1 MTTDLG
7 LPGLHSGIAGVPT
20 TEETQTGKDFSSDQ
34 EVRWC
39 PGCGDYAVLKAVQ
52 GFLPELGLR
61 RENIVFVSGIGCSSR
76 FPYYLDTYGM
86 HSIHGRAPAIAT
98 GLTTSRPDLSV
109 WVVTGD
115 GDALSIGGNHLIHA
129 LRRNVN
135 MTILLFNNRIYGLT
149 KGQYSPTSEPG
160 KVTKSTPMGSVDY
173 PFNPI
178 SLALGAE
185 ASFVARTIDSD
196 RNHLISVLS
205 AAAAHRGTSLVEI
218 YQNCPIFNDGAFDT
232 IKGRD
237 TSAEAIIRLV
247 HGQPIRFGAEGP
259 DGLGSLG
266 LIRDATNGGV
276 KIVEVAD
283 VAAESVLIHDAAN
296 SDPTTAFAISR
307 LTEAGHLHRAPIGIF
322 RSIERATYDDQARA
336 QVATAVEAGATGA
349 VGSSARTRKLAAL
362 ISGRD
367 TWTVA

>member
-1 MTTDLG
+1 M
-7 LPGLHSGIAGVPT
+7 HSGIDGVPT
-20 TEETQTGKDFSSDQ
+20 LDGAQTAREYTSDQ

-39 PGCGDYAVLKAVQ
+39 PGCGDYVILKAVQ
-52 GFLPELGLR
+52 SFLPDLGLR
-61 RENIVFVSGIGCSSR
+61 RENIVFISGIGCSSR

-98 GLTTSRPDLSV
+98 GIATAREDLSV
-109 WVVTGD
+109 WVITGD

-135 MTILLFNNRIYGLT
+135 LNILLFNNRIYGLT

-185 ASFVARTIDSD
+185 GTFVARTVDSD
-196 RNHLISVLS
+196 RKHLTAVLS

-218 YQNCPIFNDGAFDT
+218 YQNCPIFNDGAFDA
-232 IKGRD
+232 IKGPGSED
-237 TSAEAIIRLV
+237 ALIRLV
-247 HGQPIRFGAEGP
+247 QGEPIRFGA
-259 DGLGSLG
+259 DGAKG
-266 LIRDATNGGV
+266 LIRDHATGGV
-276 KIVEVAD
+276 KIAEVAE
-283 VAAESVLIHDAAN
+283 VGESALLVHDAH
-296 SDPTTAFAISR
+296 SPDPSTAFAISR
-307 LTEAGHLHRAPIGIF
+307 LTDAGHLHRAPVGIF
-322 RSIERATYDDQARA
+322 RQVERPTYDDQARA
-336 QVATAVEAGATGA
+336 QVHHAEAAADG
-349 VGSSARTRKLAAL
+349 TRAERLAAL
-362 ISGRD
+362 IGGGD